1 MSLGAYPM
9 MMNHP
14 GYAPA
19 VLADDGPGRIGLGDA
34 HARGTPVRF
43 PPVMVHSDDQREEY
57 EAKGYR
63 VTGAPMPAATP
74 PQQRPGFQKYPMM
87 VGDAVVNDEAE
98 EAAARARLATAPAA
112 SAPASSEQLTAA
124 LYRIADLEAQ
134 IAATQT
140 DPYASVAKIR
150 EALDRKA
157 AVFGVAIERNWS
169 IERIILAIDIA
180 RETKM
185 GMPPREE
192 HVEVVPI
199 RKKRGPP
206 KGYKR
211 QPKAFSPEQAAVHV
225 PAPQEQAA

>member
-1 MSLGAYPM
+1 MSG
-9 MMNHP
+9 
-14 GYAPA
+14 
-19 VLADDGPGRIGLGDA
+19 
-34 HARGTPVRF
+34 
-43 PPVMVHSDDQREEY
+43 
-57 EAKGYR
+57 
-63 VTGAPMPAATP
+63 
-74 PQQRPGFQKYPMM
+74 
-87 VGDAVVNDEAE
+87 
-98 EAAARARLATAPAA
+98 
-112 SAPASSEQLTAA
+112 
-124 LYRIADLEAQ
+124 
-134 IAATQT
+134 